1 LTTVNNIKEVGMK
14 IHVGNLSDEISE
26 DDIRQAFEKSGEVES
41 VTITKNK
48 YNGQSKTFAFVVM
61 KSNEEGQSA
70 IDSLDG
76 QELKGRTLKVGEA
89 LADTESH
96 GGKGGS
102 GGKGGFGG
110 RSGSGGAKDGSG
122 GGKGFSSGKGG
133 FGGKKGF
140 SGGRG
145 GRGR

>member
-1 LTTVNNIKEVGMK
+1 MK

-41 VTITKNK
+41 VLITKSK
-48 YNGQSKTFAFVVM
+48 YNGQSKMFAFVVM
-61 KSNEEGQSA
+61 NSDEEGQSA

-76 QELKGRTLKVGEA
+76 KELKGRTLKVGQA
-89 LADTESH
+89 LADEGH
-96 GGKGGS
+96 GGKGGP

-110 RSGSGGAKDGSG
+110 KKGHGGAKGGFGGST
-122 GGKGFSSGKGG
+122 GFNSGKGG
-133 FGGKKGF
+133 FGGKKSFG
-140 SGGRG
+140 GGRG

>member
-1 LTTVNNIKEVGMK
+1 MK

-26 DDIRQAFEKSGEVES
+26 DDIRQAFEKSGKVES
-41 VTITKNK
+41 VLITKSK
-48 YNGQSKTFAFVVM
+48 YNGQSKIFAFVVM
-61 KSNEEGQSA
+61 DSDEEGKSA

-76 QELKGRTLKVGEA
+76 KELKGSTLKVGEA
-89 LADTESH
+89 LADEGH
-96 GGKGGS
+96 GGKGGP

-110 RSGSGGAKDGSG
+110 KKGHGGKGGSG

-133 FGGKKGF
+133 FGGKKSF

>member
-1 LTTVNNIKEVGMK
+1 MK

-26 DDIRQAFEKSGEVES
+26 DDIRQAFEKSGAVES
-41 VTITKNK
+41 VLITKSK

-61 KSNEEGQSA
+61 NSDEEGKSA

-76 QELKGRTLKVGEA
+76 KELKGSILKVGEA
-89 LADTESH
+89 LSDTE
-96 GGKGGS
+96 GQGDKGGP

-110 RSGSGGAKDGSG
+110 KKGHGGTKGGFGGS
-122 GGKGFSSGKGG
+122 KGFNSGKGG
-133 FGGKKGF
+133 FGGKKSFG
-140 SGGRG
+140 GGRG

>member
-1 LTTVNNIKEVGMK
+1 MK

-26 DDIRQAFEKSGEVES
+26 DDIRQAFEKNGKVES
-41 VTITKNK
+41 VLITKGK
-48 YNGQSKTFAFVVM
+48 YNGQSKIFAFVVM
-61 KSNEEGQSA
+61 DSDEEGKSA

-76 QELKGRTLKVGEA
+76 KELKGSTLKVSEA
-89 LADTESH
+89 LADEGH
-96 GGKGGS
+96 GGKGGP

-110 RSGSGGAKDGSG
+110 NKGHGGKGGSG

-133 FGGKKGF
+133 FGGKKSF

>member
-1 LTTVNNIKEVGMK
+1 MK

-41 VTITKNK
+41 VLITKSK
-48 YNGQSKTFAFVVM
+48 YNGQSKIFAFVVM
-61 KSNEEGQSA
+61 KSDEEGQSA

-76 QELKGRTLKVGEA
+76 KELKGSTLKVGEA
-89 LADTESH
+89 LADEGH
-96 GGKGGS
+96 GGKGGT
-102 GGKGGFGG
+102 GGKGGFGDKKG
-110 RSGSGGAKDGSG
+110 HGGTKGGFGGS
-122 GGKGFSSGKGG
+122 KGFNSGKGG
-133 FGGKKGF
+133 FGGIKGF